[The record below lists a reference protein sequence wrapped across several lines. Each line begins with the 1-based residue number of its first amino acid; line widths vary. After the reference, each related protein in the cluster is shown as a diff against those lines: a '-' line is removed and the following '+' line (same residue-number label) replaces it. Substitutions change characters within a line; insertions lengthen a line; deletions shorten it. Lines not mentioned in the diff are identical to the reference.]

1 MNRSQIEQIL
11 ESLKEVYIKRI
22 KVGLSTEEVLTGIEY
37 WHKKI
42 TDGDY
47 LLDQPSQRKE
57 VIEEI
62 KKCKCG
68 CHKIPRVGGGLKIKC
83 VRCGSVYL
91 GDNKGFI
98 HLETKYE
105 KQNR

>member
-1 MNRSQIEQIL
+1 MKVMKPNMENYTTI
-11 ESLKEVYIKRI
+11 IKCRI
-22 KVGLSTEEVLTGIEY
+22 CDRPYMATMEM
-37 WHKKI
+37 
-42 TDGDY
+42 
-47 LLDQPSQRKE
+47 
-57 VIEEI
+57 